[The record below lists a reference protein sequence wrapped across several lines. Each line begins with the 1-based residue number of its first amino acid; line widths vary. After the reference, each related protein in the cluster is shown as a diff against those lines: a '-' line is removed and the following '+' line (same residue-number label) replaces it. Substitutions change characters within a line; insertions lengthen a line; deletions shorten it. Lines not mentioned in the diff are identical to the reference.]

1 MLRRLRKTS
10 GDIDIGFNGMPEN
23 WRGLDKLQLWTL
35 VSLPIHFAAFVLIQ
49 CHTARFLTR
58 SLPVEDAIIFTIYIS
73 VAILNVLCNVSID
86 HCTFLLH
93 GIRLALELAL
103 SIGGASDVDVNSRI
117 SDIPSKVASII
128 GSLDVEP
135 DSIGYVCC
143 PKCFACYPMETYPTK
158 CSNQEAPDAPVCDRT
173 LRQYTDSTKKRSY
186 AARRYMYH
194 DINQW
199 MARLLCRPGMEEHL
213 DRDVFQNE
221 AAPGEKRDIWDGLI
235 LPNFKFKD
243 GERFVSKQPAGEARY
258 VFGLNMD
265 GFNPFGNKQAGSKG
279 SCGAMYMVC
288 LNLPPHLR
296 YRVENIFLVGVIPGP
311 HHPSLVQI
319 NHLLRPLVDDL
330 LRFWD
335 PGVYYSR
342 TCRYTSGR
350 LVRCALVPVI
360 CDLPAA
366 RQLMA
371 FASHSSNHFCCYC
384 GLEKSDLDNLDIST
398 WPPGIKTREEYI
410 ALAEQWRDAS
420 LAQRVKL
427 FEKHGVRYSELLRLP
442 YWDPVKFVV
451 IDSMHALLLTN
462 IKHHCRRLWGMDIK
476 ADDSENQGDK
486 RKRKKGPPTPEEM
499 EVAFDVLRRGTCED
513 LRKLKLGVLS
523 QLCLEVSLP
532 TGGKKNKL
540 IDQLDQ

>member
-1 MLRRLRKTS
+1 MSVGGTS
-10 GDIDIGFNGMPEN
+10 NNEANFFM
-23 WRGLDKLQLWTL
+23 
-35 VSLPIHFAAFVLIQ
+35 
-49 CHTARFLTR
+49 
-58 SLPVEDAIIFTIYIS
+58 
-73 VAILNVLCNVSID
+73 
-86 HCTFLLH
+86 
-93 GIRLALELAL
+93 
-103 SIGGASDVDVNSRI
+103 
-117 SDIPSKVASII
+117 SDIPTNVTGIVAA
-128 GSLDVEP
+128 LDLEP

-143 PKCFACYPMETYPTK
+143 PNCFACYSLETYPSH
-158 CSNQEAPDAPVCDRT
+158 CNNQEAPDGPICNRR

-186 AARRYMYH
+186 ASRRYMHH
-194 DINQW
+194 DMKQW

-213 DRDVFQNE
+213 DRDVLQTG
-221 AAPGEKRDIWDGLI
+221 ATVGEKRDVWDAYI
-235 LPNFKFKD
+235 LPNFEFKD
-243 GERFVSKQPAGEARY
+243 GKRFVAKQPGGEGRY
-258 VFGLNMD
+258 IFGLNMD

-335 PGVYYSR
+335 PGVYYAR
-342 TCRYTSGR
+342 TFRYTSGR

-371 FASHSSNHFCCYC
+371 FASHSSTHFCCYC
-384 GLEKSDLDNLDIST
+384 GLKKDDLDNLDMST
-398 WPPGIKTREEYI
+398 WPPGIKSREEYV

-420 LAQRVKL
+420 LAQRAKL

-442 YWDPVKFVV
+442 YWDPIKFVV
-451 IDSMHALLLTN
+451 IDSMHALFLTD
-462 IKHHCRRLWGMDIK
+462 IKHHCRKLWGMDIN
-476 ADDSENQGDK
+476 ADDSENK
-486 RKRKKGPPTPEEM
+486 TKKMKRKKGPPSPEEI
-499 EVAFDVLRRGTCED
+499 EKAWNILRRGTRED
-513 LRKLKLGVLS
+513 MEKLKVGLLL
-523 QLCLEVSLP
+523 QLCLDASLP

-540 IDQLDQ
+540 IEQLCQYVSTFHFLTANLLFSHIAYPAGDTGLG